1 MVSNQRLL
9 IFRLYIIYIIYGK
22 VIIMRLLTS
31 KELNKIF
38 SLRQSKSVKSRV
50 RKKNHKRVMRYLD
63 KYGLVTV
70 DMLKKP
76 THV

>member
-1 MVSNQRLL
+1 
-9 IFRLYIIYIIYGK
+9 
-22 VIIMRLLTS
+22 MRLLTT
-31 KELNKIF
+31 KGLNKIF

-70 DMLKKP
+70 DMLKK
-76 THV
+76 TIHIEK